1 MNIKTQ
7 ISILCLSKNAAV
19 YKLESDTKVHN
30 FIWKD
35 ENDLLK
41 QIEDIITAFSDS
53 SEAITPAN
61 SIKSAILNQYADRI
75 TTFGGMVGN
84 FFGIS
89 NPEIDDAV
97 KKAMKSIIDE
107 QNSKKGRYSITL
119 NEDEMYGLFSLSEFR
134 KMKLDQIL

>member
-7 ISILCLSKNAAV
+7 INILTSLSTN
-19 YKLESDTKVHN
+19 ESGTKVHN

-35 ENDLLK
+35 ENELLK

-89 NPEIDDAV
+89 NPEIDDVV

-107 QNSKKGRYSITL
+107 
-119 NEDEMYGLFSLSEFR
+119 
-134 KMKLDQIL
+134 

>member
-7 ISILCLSKNAAV
+7 INILTSLSTN
-19 YKLESDTKVHN
+19 ESGIKVHN

-35 ENDLLK
+35 ENELLK
-41 QIEDIITAFSDS
+41 QIEDIVTAFSDS
-53 SEAITPAN
+53 SESITPAN

-75 TTFGGMVGN
+75 TTFGGMEIREILRN
-84 FFGIS
+84 T
-89 NPEIDDAV
+89 EIDDV
-97 KKAMKSIIDE
+97 IKNAMKSIIDE

-134 KMKLDQIL
+134 KLKLDSIL

>member
-7 ISILCLSKNAAV
+7 ISILTSLSKN
-19 YKLESDTKVHN
+19 ESGTKVHN

-41 QIEDIITAFSDS
+41 KIEDIITAFSAS

-75 TTFGGMVGN
+75 TTFGGMEID
-84 FFGIS
+84 FFTSKDGLTRK
-89 NPEIDDAV
+89 PEIDDAV

-119 NEDEMYGLFSLSEFR
+119 TEDEMYGLFSLSEFR